1 MEKVGAPG
9 LLAGCE
15 NRGFRRK
22 ITMIPPGPRFLEF
35 FGSFQKQGRFVLQ
48 RGDCKRYCV
57 DGKFVCA
64 SEVWPA
70 EQVRAHM
77 EAVVPELGHWK

>member
-1 MEKVGAPG
+1 M
-9 LLAGCE
+9 
-15 NRGFRRK
+15 
-22 ITMIPPGPRFLEF
+22 EF

-77 EAVVPELGHWK
+77 EAVVPELGHWKK